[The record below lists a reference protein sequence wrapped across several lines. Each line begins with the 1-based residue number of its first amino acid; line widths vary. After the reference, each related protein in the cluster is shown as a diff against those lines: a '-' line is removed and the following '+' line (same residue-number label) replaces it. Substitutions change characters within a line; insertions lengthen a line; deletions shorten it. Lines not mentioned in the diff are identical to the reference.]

1 MAFINKFWYNFFWN
15 PSVKSQLKLSLCR
28 ILLQNRIGLHQNS
41 TSELILSRF
50 KINLHYIKFY
60 NNQKSMFRNIVLCAA
75 LAFTGLH
82 VKAQQVLTKQDA
94 ISKALANSKNIQAA
108 ALQIKQQQQLLK
120 ASVNL
125 PNPDVFIEAPT
136 GNFYTPSITQSLQ
149 FPTVYSKQYQ
159 LQKRYIGLAE
169 KEKTLSENEIK
180 YQVSLLYLSF
190 QYNDSLYGQLAL
202 QDSAYLQI
210 KNAALRQFDA
220 GQIDYLQKTFAETQY
235 GEIHTQL
242 LLAKAARDGVIA
254 QLQYLTGTSE
264 TMQPEL
270 FQPYQQPQ
278 VLSELTMDSSALQNS
293 PAVQVYKQAENISEK
308 NIELQRNKALPGLAF
323 GYFNQGER
331 NRDGVKGSPFYNRF
345 RFGVTVPL
353 WFWQYKGNINAA
365 KTEYLV
371 NQQRTKGLQQQLSVQ
386 LIDAKNVFIGNTQAL
401 GYYQSTGLN
410 KANEIIKTAQRF
422 LASGEIDYINYL
434 RNTNDAYSIKLKYL
448 EAIRNYNQ
456 SIITIQY
463 LTGNL

>member
-1 MAFINKFWYNFFWN
+1 MAFINNFWN
-15 PSVKSQLKLSLCR
+15 YFFRNLTAKPQMKLCLPARMNRPVGRCT
-28 ILLQNRIGLHQNS
+28 LVQNRIGLHQNS

-50 KINLHYIKFY
+50 KINWHYIKFY

-75 LAFTGLH
+75 LAFAGLH

-108 ALQIKQQQQLLK
+108 ALQINQQQQLLK

-190 QYNDSLYGQLAL
+190 QYNDSLYRQLAL
-202 QDSAYLQI
+202 QDSAYVQI
-210 KNAALRQFDA
+210 KNAASRQFDA

-235 GEIHTQL
+235 GEIHNQL
-242 LLAKAARDGVIA
+242 LLAGAGRDGVIR
-254 QLQYLTGTSE
+254 QLQYLMGTNE
-264 TMQPEL
+264 AIQPEL
-270 FQPYQQPQ
+270 FQSYPQ
-278 VLSELTMDSSALQNS
+278 TSELIMDSSAFQNS
-293 PAVQVYKQAENISEK
+293 PPVQVYKQAENVSEK
-308 NIELQRNKALPGLAF
+308 NIELQRNKGLPGLAF

-331 NRDGVKGSPFYNRF
+331 STPVSNRF

-365 KTEYLV
+365 KTEYQV
-371 NQQRTKGLQQQLSVQ
+371 NQQKTIGLQQQLTVQ
-386 LIDAKNVFIGNTQAL
+386 LIDAKNVFTGNTQVL
-401 GYYQSTGLN
+401 SYYQSTGLI
-410 KANEIIKTAQRF
+410 KADEIIKTAQRF